1 MKWVL
6 AFVVLGTGLALAQDI
21 TGGLNNTPKQLLK
34 GGLNNSFGVIVG
46 GGGGG
51 GGGTAC
57 TAGAIDLSLS
67 TGCNIPQFM
76 DGVIP

>member
-1 MKWVL
+1 MSLGLPQATSSRAGTRNEVVNWLLVL
-6 AFVVLGTGLALAQDI
+6 LGTGLALAQDI

-51 GGGTAC
+51 GG
-57 TAGAIDLSLS
+57 
-67 TGCNIPQFM
+67 TGLQTGRCN
-76 DGVIP
+76 